1 MRAMASED
9 NGDFDTD
16 LAAAPAKRMRYSF
29 ADEIAQSSQYE
40 AFGQRYTGFPSG
52 ECYANNLY
60 QQSYKSLDTLSPNY
74 LQPNSPTPPLTMSSS
89 LPESP
94 EDSSIFDESSDT
106 KEEPED
112 DDSSSTSSSS
122 SSTPSDNA
130 DSEKGAPGSMNWV
143 QRQIMGGINPRRLL
157 HQVFGASVP
166 SQLEDITLWRI
177 IMSMTD
183 DSPIRNRLRTVSS
196 LDDVV
201 RLLTTSSR
209 IMVLTGAGVSVSCGI
224 PDFRSHN
231 GVYARLATEFPDLPD
246 PQSMFC
252 IDYFSKDPRPFFK
265 FAREIYPGQF
275 KPSPSHQFI
284 KLLEK
289 KGRLLRNYTQNIDT
303 LEQVVGIDNVIE
315 CHGSFATASCT
326 QCKHKVSAE
335 TIRSDVFEQRIP
347 RCPICVNSAGIMKP
361 DIVFFGEGLPD
372 SFHKAIDDDK
382 NNCDLLIVIGSSLKV
397 RPVAR
402 IPNMLNK
409 HVPQILINRERLPH
423 MNFDVELLG
432 DSDVI
437 VDHLCRMLGSDWTE
451 VCWCKEEL
459 TETKTLNT
467 PTSSPRSNVTV
478 IETVEGEMS
487 TDSTRDSA
495 NSMSP
500 PLGDDRFVPSTSG
513 EQRHLSTDT
522 TRDSGIDPDDP
533 QKSSLA
539 AYLPPNKYYVLKKRR
554 YMFSG
559 AEVDLNDVNDD
570 SETESDSS
578 EKSETLLH

>member
-1 MRAMASED
+1 
-9 NGDFDTD
+9 
-16 LAAAPAKRMRYSF
+16 
-29 ADEIAQSSQYE
+29 
-40 AFGQRYTGFPSG
+40 
-52 ECYANNLY
+52 
-60 QQSYKSLDTLSPNY
+60 
-74 LQPNSPTPPLTMSSS
+74 MSSS

-94 EDSSIFDESSDT
+94 ENSSLFDENSDN
-106 KEEPED
+106 KEEVED
-112 DDSSSTSSSS
+112 DDTSSTSSSD
-122 SSTPSDNA
+122 SSTHSDNA
-130 DSEKGAPGSMNWV
+130 DSEKGAPGSMSWV
-143 QRQIMGGINPRRLL
+143 QRQIMNGINPRRLL
-157 HQVFGASVP
+157 HQVFGATVP

-177 IMSMTD
+177 ILSMTD
-183 DSPIRNRLRTVSS
+183 DCPIRNRLRSVST
-196 LDDVV
+196 LDDVI
-201 RLLTTSSR
+201 RLLKTSTR

-252 IDYFSKDPRPFFK
+252 IDYFRKDPRPFFK

-284 KLLEK
+284 RALEK

-303 LEQVVGIDNVIE
+303 LEQVVGIEKVIE

-326 QCKHKVSAE
+326 QCGHKVSAD
-335 TIRSDVFEQRIP
+335 IIKPDVFEQRIP
-347 RCPICVNSAGIMKP
+347 RCPICVDGNGIMKP

-372 SFHKAIDDDK
+372 SFHKAIEEDK

-402 IPNMLNK
+402 IPSMLSK
-409 HVPQILINRERLPH
+409 RVPQILINRERLPH

-437 VDHLCRMLGSDWTE
+437 VDHLCRMLGSDWSDIY
-451 VCWCKEEL
+451 WCKEQQS
-459 TETKTLNT
+459 ETKSLNLPTL
-467 PTSSPRSNVTV
+467 SPKPNPA
-478 IETVEGEMS
+478 TVEIVENEMS

-500 PLGDDRFVPSTSG
+500 PLSDDRYAASSSTG
-513 EQRHLSTDT
+513 EQRHLSTDS

-533 QKSSLA
+533 QKTSLA
-539 AYLPPNKYYVLKKRR
+539 AYLPPNTYYMLKKRR

-559 AEVDLNDVNDD
+559 AEVDQDVNDMDDD

-578 EKSETLLH
+578 DKSETLLN